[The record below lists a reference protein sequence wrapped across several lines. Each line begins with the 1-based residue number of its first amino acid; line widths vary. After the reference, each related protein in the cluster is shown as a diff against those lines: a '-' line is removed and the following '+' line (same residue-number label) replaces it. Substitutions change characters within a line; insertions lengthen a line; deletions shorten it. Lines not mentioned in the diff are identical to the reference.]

1 MITTPSKS
9 DSNKFLN
16 TSNNNNNILE
26 ISDNKVQVDFP
37 VPSISIYNQKIGDEE
52 NNHSNYLSKIHTSII
67 SDDLEQ
73 LEKLLKLGENPDEVN
88 KSGETPLYL
97 SVDIENYD
105 AMIILLE
112 FGADCNIQK
121 NDGNTALHLATEKK
135 LDIYICSL
143 LSHGANPNIINK
155 TNLQTP
161 LHIGIINK
169 INEYV
174 LKKYKENNGDIYN
187 IKDKYNKTP
196 FDYAKNDEK
205 YKNLLISIFS
215 EQNNN
220 NDNIKNKNINEN
232 SIENYHNF
240 ISLSR
245 KIHIA
250 DEDNK
255 NNNGQNNDNNK
266 GSEKSNNNIRD
277 INNCL
282 KKHLIFS
289 SNSKETSSEEKKK
302 KLSSNNSSSAIELN
316 DKNSQGDMNKNI
328 INIISDKSSNF
339 SNNTISNKHLINFNK
354 INNNQKNNIINDI
367 NGNNINLTDRNN
379 YIEKKVTTTSI
390 KNGNILKKY
399 NSNYSSLISSPGIN
413 YSVSRSSNIENKIS
427 SIKSNN
433 SNNNNTNGINNI
445 IHFNTNTNTN
455 NTNTNGNISIGSLS
469 KKKEDGYISEINPLD
484 MVNQMASSNNSN
496 IFSEL
501 QIKEGEGEYSDIK
514 NKKTEEEFY
523 NDDNIKLT
531 FKDEYSNM
539 KDNISGNFSIN
550 NNYNEKCDENI
561 NDNENEENK
570 ENLNFINSLD
580 DSLEYSKTKSYIVND
595 TPVVVGKGKDNNN
608 SSSNYNSSKNRNKYY
623 TDNSKINN
631 KDESVNIYN
640 SNSNN
645 INTDINIIR
654 NINNKNI
661 ERYKNS
667 TSNKSKN
674 IYDND
679 SEQNFSSDIHS
690 NASNISSILQN
701 NNNKQNIQHH
711 RQLSYHN
718 NKQSSSNKHKTNN
731 NTINTNTN
739 ININISNYNNSINKE
754 NLDPNN
760 NNDINET
767 NSNEKMIYK
776 NKTNKTYNDI
786 KNKDEDLKISNNN
799 NNNFYHKSLIHKDI
813 NINSFPL
820 NTVVIQKKIYK
831 NNSKIPDIIKEQKT
845 KDSFIEQFKTN
856 DEKILFINE
865 NSNNNSNINY
875 NEGYS
880 NTYILDKST
889 QNQYNTYYSDNN
901 SFKNNDKDRD
911 KDINSYSNI
920 FRKALKKKYLIKE
933 FSQNRNSKFNIDTDN
948 HNEVLH
954 PQRISNDLITK
965 LRDWLISCDLLC
977 YYNLLIKNNIYD
989 IESYIINLK
998 NNKINISYKDIE
1010 DLGIKKPG
1018 HIFRFLL
1025 KLQMDIGI
1033 LDNKVCDYITSKFNE
1048 NVLTTL
1054 GVNVSIN
1061 EIKYCG
1067 MLLCPGTNDY
1077 SRNCNY
1083 TDIFSFLKS
1092 KNLMEFKENFIHNGF
1107 DQIEFILIQLFSSF
1121 AFNKDILNDYMH
1133 IYSERDKNKVI
1144 KKLYEEKKNIS
1155 REIGINYDER
1165 EVLYILNENNEEM
1178 ENSDKKNGEKSFCNI
1193 F

>member
-9 DSNKFLN
+9 DSNKFSN
-16 TSNNNNNILE
+16 TSKNNNLE
-26 ISDNKVQVDFP
+26 ISDNKVNDDFS
-37 VPSISIYNQKIGDEE
+37 VPSISIYNKKIDEE
-52 NNHSNYLSKIHTSII
+52 NNNSINNSKNLSKIHTSII
-67 SDDLEQ
+67 ADDLEQ
-73 LEKLLKLGENPDEVN
+73 LEKLLKLGGNPDVLN

-135 LDIYICSL
+135 SELYISAL

-169 INEYV
+169 INEYI
-174 LKKYKENNGDIYN
+174 LSKFKENNGDIYN

-215 EQNNN
+215 EQNKN
-220 NDNIKNKNINEN
+220 NDDEKNKCINEN
-232 SIENYHNF
+232 SVENYHNF

-250 DEDNK
+250 DEENNK
-255 NNNGQNNDNNK
+255 MQNNDNK
-266 GSEKSNNNIRD
+266 ESEKSNNNIRD

-282 KKHLIFS
+282 KKHLMFS

-302 KLSSNNSSSAIELN
+302 KLKNSGASNNSSAIELN
-316 DKNSQGDMNKNI
+316 DKSSQGDTNKNI

-339 SNNTISNKHLINFNK
+339 SNNTNSKKNICNYNNNINK
-354 INNNQKNNIINDI
+354 IYNEN
-367 NGNNINLTDRNN
+367 NGNNMNLTDRNN
-379 YIEKKVTTTSI
+379 DIEKKEFITSI
-390 KNGNILKKY
+390 KNGNNSKKY
-399 NSNYSSLISSPGIN
+399 NSNYNTILSSPGIN
-413 YSVSRSSNIENKIS
+413 YSVSRSSNIENKVS

-433 SNNNNTNGINNI
+433 SNINNNINGNDFNG
-445 IHFNTNTNTN
+445 HFHFNTNTN
-455 NTNTNGNISIGSLS
+455 NTNTNGNNSLS
-469 KKKEDGYISEINPLD
+469 SYNKKKEEGISELNPLD
-484 MVNQMASSNNSN
+484 MINQMASSNNSN

-501 QIKEGEGEYSDIK
+501 QINTNTYNKDMDGEVENSDIK
-514 NKKTEEEFY
+514 NKKTEEEFF
-523 NDDNIKLT
+523 NDDNNKLT
-531 FKDEYSNM
+531 LNDELNNM
-539 KDNISGNFSIN
+539 KDNILGNFSMN
-550 NNYNEKCDENI
+550 NNYNEQFDDNI
-561 NDNENEENK
+561 NDNNENGENEENK

-580 DSLEYSKTKSYIVND
+580 DSLEYSKTKSYIIND
-595 TPVVVGKGKDNNN
+595 TPVVMGKNKDSNNN
-608 SSSNYNSSKNRNKYY
+608 TSDNRYY
-623 TDNSKINN
+623 SEKSKINN

-640 SNSNN
+640 SNSNKL
-645 INTDINIIR
+645 NTENNIIR

-661 ERYKNS
+661 ERYKNT
-667 TSNKSKN
+667 TSNKSKQY
-674 IYDND
+674 YDND
-679 SEQNFSSDIHS
+679 SEQNFSYDKYS
-690 NASNISSILQN
+690 NVSNISSVLQN
-701 NNNKQNIQHH
+701 NNKQSIQQH

-718 NKQSSSNKHKTNN
+718 NKQSSNNKNKANNNSNNNIN
-731 NTINTNTN
+731 NTINTN
-739 ININISNYNNSINKE
+739 INVSNYNNATNKE

-760 NNDINET
+760 NNENKEGI
-767 NSNEKMIYK
+767 SNEKIMY
-776 NKTNKTYNDI
+776 NNKTYNDI
-786 KNKDEDLKISNNN
+786 KNKDEELNIINTNNN
-799 NNNFYHKSLIHKDI
+799 NYYHNSLKNKDI

-820 NTVVIQKKIYK
+820 NTMVIQKKIYK
-831 NNSKIPDIIKEQKT
+831 NKITIPDVIKEQKT
-845 KDSFIEQFKTN
+845 KDLPLEQFKTN
-856 DEKILFINE
+856 DEKIIFLND
-865 NSNNNSNINY
+865 NSNSNINY
-875 NEGYS
+875 NEGNS
-880 NTYILDKST
+880 NTFILDNTT
-889 QNQYNTYYSDNN
+889 QNQYNTFYSDNN
-901 SFKNNDKDRD
+901 SYKINDKE
-911 KDINSYSNI
+911 KETNNYSSI

-933 FSQNRNSKFNIDTDN
+933 FSQTQNSKFNVDTDKYS
-948 HNEVLH
+948 ETLH
-954 PQRISNDLITK
+954 PQRIPNELITK

-989 IESYIINLK
+989 IESYIVNLK

-1033 LDNKVCDYITSKFNE
+1033 LDHKVCNYIMSKFNE
-1048 NVLTTL
+1048 NILTTL

-1061 EIKYCG
+1061 DIKYCG
-1067 MLLCPGTNDY
+1067 ILLCPGTNDF
-1077 SRNCNY
+1077 SKNCNY
-1083 TDIFSFLKS
+1083 TDIFSFLRS
-1092 KNLMEFKENFIHNGF
+1092 KNLMEFKENFVHNGF

-1133 IYSERDKNKVI
+1133 IYSEQDKSKVI
-1144 KKLYEEKKNIS
+1144 KRLYEEKKSIAK
-1155 REIGINYDER
+1155 EIGIDYDER
-1165 EVLYILNENNEEM
+1165 EVFYILNEQNEELENLNKKND
-1178 ENSDKKNGEKSFCNI
+1178 ENSICTI